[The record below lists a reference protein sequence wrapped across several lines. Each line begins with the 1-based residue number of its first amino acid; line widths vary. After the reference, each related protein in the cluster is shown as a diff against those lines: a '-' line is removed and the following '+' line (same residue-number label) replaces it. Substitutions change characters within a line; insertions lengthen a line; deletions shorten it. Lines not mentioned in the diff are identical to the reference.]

1 MYIFLIFYFLIFC
14 NANYVYKHVIK
25 TNISSKT
32 KLFNYMREKRYFDQY
47 LNEVKASDVMFTP
60 IIDHLYLHNP
70 QIIEYKCVPKITLY
84 PMKLPAMKIKHIWNI
99 TRDKFHGNIITK
111 LIDFNLEIDFLEK
124 ENVEIHLTGTIN
136 NKSFFIPNFALKYAI
151 YDYESICKKILN
163 SMDIDN

>member
-1 MYIFLIFYFLIFC
+1 MYIFLIFYFLMFC

-32 KLFNYMREKRYFDQY
+32 KLFNYMREKNYFYQY
-47 LNEVKASDVMFTP
+47 LHEVQGNEIVFTP
-60 IIDHLYLHNP
+60 NINDIYLHNP

-124 ENVEIHLTGTIN
+124 ENVEIHLTGTVN
-136 NKSFFIPNFALKYAI
+136 KKSFFIPNFALKYAI
-151 YDYESICKKILN
+151 YDYESICKKILGK
-163 SMDIDN
+163 IDD

>member
-1 MYIFLIFYFLIFC
+1 
-14 NANYVYKHVIK
+14 
-25 TNISSKT
+25 
-32 KLFNYMREKRYFDQY
+32 MREKRYFDQY